1 MFTSTVDTSTQQEV
15 NKLLVSGEKIND
27 VAKVSG
33 LTYAQVCYYRKKL
46 VKAGALQPLYNTTRK
61 KRSIRRTRTNEVKNQ
76 TIVNPSSTNQ
86 AFKLMVNGTTLDIQ
100 NVKSV
105 YVSPGVVDIKY

>member
-1 MFTSTVDTSTQQEV
+1 MFTSKVDKNTQQEV
-15 NKLLVSGEKIND
+15 SKLLVTGEKLSD

-33 LTYAQVCYYRKKL
+33 LTYAQVSYLRKKL
-46 VKAGALQPLYNTTRK
+46 VSAGALQPLYRTARKRRATRH
-61 KRSIRRTRTNEVKNQ
+61 IRTNEATNE
-76 TIVNPSSTNQ
+76 TIINPSSTNQ
-86 AFKLMVNGTTLDIQ
+86 AFKLTVNGTTLDLN